1 MSGSQIGHISPLI
14 KPFSGVQ
21 VESGSGA
28 YLYSSSGDR
37 YLDFT
42 SGIGVTSTGH
52 CHPKVVDA
60 VRDQAGRLIHGQ
72 YTTVRHPLLQELS
85 NALASRLP
93 DPIDTFFYVSAGA
106 EAVEAAVRLARHATG
121 RANVIAFSGGFHGRT
136 TGALSLTS
144 SKSAISA
151 GVQPLM
157 AGVVISPFPYAYRY
171 GWDVKETADFCLDE
185 LRFVLE
191 TQSAPGE
198 TAAMIIEPVLGE
210 GGYVPIP
217 EGFLEGLRE
226 ICDEHG
232 ILLILDEIQ
241 TGIGRTGKFW
251 GFEHGTARPDIVI
264 TAKGLASG
272 LPLSAIGASME
283 LMSKA
288 WPGSQGGTYGG
299 NVVACAAAL
308 ATLGVIEEEGLVE
321 NARLRGE
328 ALIGGLRDLGSRTP
342 GVGDVRGIG
351 LMAAVEFSKPNG
363 KPDPELALQVLR
375 YSVEQGLLLLPC
387 GTSGNVVRF
396 IPPLIVDDSQ
406 VAEGLEMFSH
416 AVERLN

>member
-1 MSGSQIGHISPLI
+1 
-14 KPFSGVQ
+14 
-21 VESGSGA
+21 
-28 YLYSSSGDR
+28 
-37 YLDFT
+37 
-42 SGIGVTSTGH
+42 
-52 CHPKVVDA
+52 
-60 VRDQAGRLIHGQ
+60 
-72 YTTVRHPLLQELS
+72 
-85 NALASRLP
+85 
-93 DPIDTFFYVSAGA
+93 
-106 EAVEAAVRLARHATG
+106 
-121 RANVIAFSGGFHGRT
+121 
-136 TGALSLTS
+136 
-144 SKSAISA
+144 
-151 GVQPLM
+151 
-157 AGVVISPFPYAYRY
+157 
-171 GWDVKETADFCLDE
+171 
-185 LRFVLE
+185 
-191 TQSAPGE
+191 
-198 TAAMIIEPVLGE
+198 
-210 GGYVPIP
+210 
-217 EGFLEGLRE
+217 
-226 ICDEHG
+226 
-232 ILLILDEIQ
+232 
-241 TGIGRTGKFW
+241 
-251 GFEHGTARPDIVI
+251 
-264 TAKGLASG
+264 
-272 LPLSAIGASME
+272 ME